1 MFPLQ
6 LYVLILVTCL
16 AMKLSNGT
24 ILLDTYII
32 DLNHNI
38 SLSVKIN
45 TDTNIAKM
53 MITGSAIPNV
63 FKIEF
68 NNSYSLNFSKP
79 QTKIIIEERKW
90 NIKLIPMVSIS
101 KHTII
106 DNIEILELKRER
118 IGVYTFP
125 NTTVS
130 INISWIFKNDLYDI
144 RGKGILNLTA
154 HSTNYTI
161 FWIKSI
167 FLVSQS
173 MLCYM
178 MYWSIMQHCMMTFV
192 LFARKEFVDVLL
204 NCALIFWHD
213 WFMYVWV
220 YSFKFTI
227 FLSVA
232 LFYYFN

>member
-1 MFPLQ
+1 MLPLQ
-6 LYVLILVTCL
+6 LSLLLLTYFT
-16 AMKLSNGT
+16 MKLSNGT

-45 TDTNIAKM
+45 INIAKM
-53 MITGSAIPNV
+53 MVTGSAIPNI

-68 NNSYSLNFSKP
+68 NNSYSLNFSKS

-118 IGVYTFP
+118 IGVYTF
-125 NTTVS
+125 
-130 INISWIFKNDLYDI
+130 KNDLYDI
-144 RGKGILNLTA
+144 RGNGILNLKPIQHGMNYVDSQA
-154 HSTNYTI
+154 HSTNYTV

-167 FLVSQS
+167 F
-173 MLCYM
+173 
-178 MYWSIMQHCMMTFV
+178 
-192 LFARKEFVDVLL
+192 
-204 NCALIFWHD
+204 
-213 WFMYVWV
+213 
-220 YSFKFTI
+220 
-227 FLSVA
+227 
-232 LFYYFN
+232 FYGICVVI